1 MSNDNFD
8 NETKQYVSEGEALAY
23 MFNTPGWGVAE
34 RELINLITEL
44 KDISG
49 LDLDKEDIKQ
59 QIRDKINTAAAM
71 EHWLDELKG
80 QVMNAEN
87 FEKGNKDTLMIRR

>member
-8 NETKQYVSEGEALAY
+8 DETKQYISEGEALAH
-23 MFNTPGWGVAE
+23 MFGTPGWSVAE
-34 RELINLITEL
+34 RELTNLIAEL
-44 KDISG
+44 RDVTG
-49 LDLDKEDIKQ
+49 LDLDKDDIKQ

-80 QVMNAEN
+80 QVMNTEN
-87 FEKGNKDTLMIRR
+87 FEKGSDDTLITRR